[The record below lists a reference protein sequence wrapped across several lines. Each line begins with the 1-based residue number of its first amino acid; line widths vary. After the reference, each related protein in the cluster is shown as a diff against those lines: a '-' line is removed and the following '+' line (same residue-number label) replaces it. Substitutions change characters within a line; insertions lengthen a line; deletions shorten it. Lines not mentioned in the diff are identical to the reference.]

1 MKNLK
6 RAFKGSIRQMPLKN
20 YKAKVAHAGFQGA
33 SFRGA
38 FQWTVLLGVILFA
51 SLFVGKGMLQA
62 QDRQQGWFVGVSPF
76 VSGFEITT
84 ETSNIRTTTTKEEVS
99 ANIEITAVSNSYAGA
114 TFDTS
119 LSGIAFISNTVS
131 LQTWT
136 STPNGLSG
144 ASQDEG
150 IEDAKTICKLGSED
164 ESINTIYSLDVT
176 RGKLSTFTNS
186 YLTSLGLERNN
197 LCKDMFTELG
207 FGSIG
212 DIVTTST
219 RDVDDAPT
227 ISSPNF
233 SRTDSLGGY
242 GILFGYNLEKWG
254 VSLQYYALT
263 EGNNRLNSVI
273 AVANYFLPYGFSVGA
288 GLANLA
294 LDTDLGS
301 TSKTAP
307 AVQFGYAYSI
317 TKNLFLE
324 AGALWTGSSLSVEKN
339 VVVSTTTPTYKIVYD
354 EATNTDTKRENS
366 LVLGLNPNNRLD
378 ANGSPDNRIEVTRT
392 QTKTE
397 TRRGNVRSTT
407 TNTEHRAIKVK
418 STNAIYI
425 RFVLRFF

>member
-1 MKNLK
+1 MKSINIRLNLVVLK
-6 RAFKGSIRQMPLKN
+6 SVVLPLIFTAAFLFFYAGVGSLKAQEGKQARQL
-20 YKAKVAHAGFQGA
+20 
-33 SFRGA
+33 
-38 FQWTVLLGVILFA
+38 
-51 SLFVGKGMLQA
+51 
-62 QDRQQGWFVGVSPF
+62 GWFVGVSPF

-84 ETSNIRTTTTKEEVS
+84 ETSNIRETTTKEEVS
-99 ANIEITAVSNSYAGA
+99 ADIEITAVSNSYAGA
-114 TFDTS
+114 IFD
-119 LSGIAFISNTVS
+119 VS
-131 LQTWT
+131 LDNVSVYRIRVLNGEPINQNDSRNTG
-136 STPNGLSG
+136 PN
-144 ASQDEG
+144 DR
-150 IEDAKTICKLGSED
+150 DATQRTEAITAAIDGCKDDISF
-164 ESINTIYSLDVT
+164 SIFSVDAT
-176 RGKLSTFTNS
+176 RGTYTTISRNPGVCKKEFDKL
-186 YLTSLGLERNN
+186 
-197 LCKDMFTELG
+197 D
-207 FGSIG
+207 FGRIG
-212 DIVTTST
+212 DVRAISP

-317 TKNLFLE
+317 TKNLSVQ
-324 AGALWTGSSLSVEKN
+324 AGALWSGSSLSVEKN
-339 VVVSTTTPTYKIVYD
+339 VVVSTTTPTYEIVSD
-354 EATNTDTKRENS
+354 EAANTDTKKNS
-366 LVLGLNPNNRLD
+366 LVVGISNPDNFI
-378 ANGSPDNRIEVTRT
+378 NGDNVGDNRIEVTRT
-392 QTKTE
+392 QTITE